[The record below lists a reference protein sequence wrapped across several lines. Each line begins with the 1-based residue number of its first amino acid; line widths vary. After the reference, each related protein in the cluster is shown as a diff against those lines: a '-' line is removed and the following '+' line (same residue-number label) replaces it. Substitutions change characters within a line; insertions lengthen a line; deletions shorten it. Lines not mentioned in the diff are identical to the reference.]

1 MKNLYKAFALSSL
14 ALGLSACSGL
24 SDPEYSWCPP
34 EEKKPVT
41 EQVNLSADALFKF
54 DKSAT
59 KDLLPKGRETLDDLA
74 GKLKNG
80 YATVDAIDLVGH
92 TDRLGT
98 EKYNYDLGLRRAETV
113 KSYLVNGGVTAPI
126 TTSSAGES
134 QPVTLDCVGD
144 KATAELT
151 ACLQPDRR
159 VVVNITGT
167 KKAEK

>member
-34 EEKKPVT
+34 ENKPT
-41 EQVNLSADALFKF
+41 EQINLAADALFKF
-54 DKSAT
+54 DKSDV
-59 KDLLPKGRETLDDLA
+59 KDLLPMGRKTLDELA
-74 GKLKNG
+74 DKLKNG
-80 YATVDAIDLVGH
+80 YATVEKIDLVGH

-98 EKYNYDLGLRRAETV
+98 EQYNYDLGLRRAETV
-113 KSYLVNGGVTAPI
+113 KTYLSSGGVTAPM
-126 TTSSAGES
+126 TTASAGES
-134 QPVTLDCVGD
+134 QPVTQDCVGD

-167 KKAEK
+167 KKVEK